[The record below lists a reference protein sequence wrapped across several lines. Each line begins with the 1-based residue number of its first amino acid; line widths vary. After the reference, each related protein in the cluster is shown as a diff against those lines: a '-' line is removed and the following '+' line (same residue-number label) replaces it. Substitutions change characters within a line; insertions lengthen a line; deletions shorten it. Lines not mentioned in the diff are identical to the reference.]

1 MKDLNIKTE
10 KQLASFLNRYN
21 KYVVKG
27 IDENNC
33 FKWNG
38 AKTSSGY
45 PVLSMGRVLGPV
57 RVSRL
62 ILNLKNKIPFDS
74 ACVLHSCDNPE
85 CTNSLHLSWGT
96 HKENMSD
103 CVNKNR
109 NSKLGLNRDLSPRCN
124 IKTKDIPNFKTLS
137 LTKNAKE
144 ISVIYKVNEE
154 TVRRFLKKQNIKCV
168 DRRLSKNKT
177 L

>member
-1 MKDLNIKTE
+1 
-10 KQLASFLNRYN
+10 
-21 KYVVKG
+21 
-27 IDENNC
+27 
-33 FKWNG
+33 
-38 AKTSSGY
+38 
-45 PVLSMGRVLGPV
+45 MGRVLGPV

-109 NSKLGLNRDLSPRCN
+109 NSKLGLNRDLSPRWN
-124 IKTKDIPNFKTLS
+124 IKTKDIPNLKTLS

-177 L
+177 LWS

>member
-62 ILNLKNKIPFDS
+62 ILNLKNK
-74 ACVLHSCDNPE
+74 N
-85 CTNSLHLSWGT
+85 
-96 HKENMSD
+96 
-103 CVNKNR
+103 
-109 NSKLGLNRDLSPRCN
+109 DL
-124 IKTKDIPNFKTLS
+124 FG
-137 LTKNAKE
+137 
-144 ISVIYKVNEE
+144 
-154 TVRRFLKKQNIKCV
+154 F
-168 DRRLSKNKT
+168 RLSMTTHLAFNT
-177 L
+177 ISSFLYE